1 MQKKMTIEIRNET
14 PAFNESFVST
24 IDLPALPLRLRDAE
38 QRARLPNNPD
48 QPPVIVVSSCP
59 ELPELI
65 DCRLDSP
72 STEEMN
78 FLASRMDQLTDTQMT
93 AFRAL
98 CAVHFAN
105 DPMFEEPVPIWQ
117 RDLRQLQFFREIPV
131 IELLMLQKAPDG
143 NEVFP

>member
-1 MQKKMTIEIRNET
+1 MTIEIRNET

-48 QPPVIVVSSCP
+48 QPPVIVVSSCT

-105 DPMFEEPVPIWQ
+105 D
-117 RDLRQLQFFREIPV
+117 LHY
-131 IELLMLQKAPDG
+131 
-143 NEVFP
+143 